1 MRSSSL
7 NAPKS
12 VPSEGSWASVVAVSL
27 GAFVLVSSECAP
39 IGLLS
44 QVAND
49 LKITEGEAGLLIT
62 FPGVMAAIAAPISI
76 SLFGK
81 VNRRFILC
89 GLLLALSLSN
99 FVVAISTSIFPVLL
113 ARALLGV
120 SLGGF
125 WTIATSVG
133 SRLRPSQQTLRA
145 TSIIY
150 SGISMGTVAGVPA
163 STLLGDWLGWRATF
177 SLWGLFGFFALVG
190 LVRTLP
196 SLPPLPRLAVNGIS
210 SLIRLPKLR
219 IGLVYIVLMLVAHFS
234 AYTFVAPFLD
244 ESAAITGSL
253 LSAFLL
259 AYGIAGFAGNWLG
272 GWYAGKNLTKAIA
285 IAATGMTL
293 SLALLMLS
301 NSNGISLLGIVGW
314 GMFFGALPITTQL
327 YVFNA
332 APNQKENIAAISVS
346 IGQVSIAVGAFTGGL
361 AVDYYDVT
369 GAILLGVALA
379 LALAAMAAYVAI
391 REAQFAT
398 RMPSPEFPNG

>member
-1 MRSSSL
+1 MQSSSL

-27 GAFVLVSSECAP
+27 GAFVLVSSQCAP

-190 LVRTLP
+190 LLRTLP

-234 AYTFVAPFLD
+234 AYTFVAPFLY

-379 LALAAMAAYVAI
+379 LALAAMAAYEAI